1 MNKSMTVALLVLASI
16 AGAMAFT
23 SLQHFLPRI
32 HGSLSPV
39 LDPLVVETVT
49 DKGDGWSR
57 IAGTSRKHKDCSWV
71 RTEWF
76 VGDLGGRAASTKMVY
91 GDKPQTRGPGL
102 LSWSKIDVLL
112 SPAQIRTNSY
122 AYVYHDCGWPWLI
135 RSLYY
140 QSE

>member
-1 MNKSMTVALLVLASI
+1 MSKPLTAALAFVAISAALIGGMSVQSVLPA
-16 AGAMAFT
+16 
-23 SLQHFLPRI
+23 I
-32 HGSLSPV
+32 HGRLAPV
-39 LDPLVVETVT
+39 LDPLVIEDIATQP
-49 DKGDGWSR
+49 GGWSR
-57 IAGTSRKHKDCSWV
+57 IAGAAVKHNDCTWV

-76 VGDLGGRAASTKMVY
+76 IGDINGRAASTKMEY

-112 SPAQIRTNSY
+112 SPAQVRTNSY

-140 QSE
+140 QSD

>member
-1 MNKSMTVALLVLASI
+1 MTRTMTIALLFLVMTTALVVGS
-16 AGAMAFT
+16 
-23 SLQHFLPRI
+23 SLQSLLPRI
-32 HGSLSPV
+32 HGTLSPV
-39 LDPLVVETVT
+39 LEPLAIETVT

-57 IAGTSRKHKDCSWV
+57 IAGTAVKHKDCTWV

-76 VGDLGGRAASTKMVY
+76 VGDINGRAASTKMVY

-112 SPAQIRTNSY
+112 SPEQVRTNSY
-122 AYVYHDCGWPWLI
+122 AYTYHDCGWPWLI

-140 QSE
+140 QSD